1 MTNEKN
7 DARTAT
13 DATASASRRAA
24 ASGRPAAVTVR
35 GARKAFGSKEVLRDV
50 SLTIH
55 EGEILSLIGPSGAG
69 KSTMLRCMTLLDRFD
84 SADFSYGDLEV
95 CTPER
100 GYLPQAVREARM
112 RFGIVFQNY
121 NLFNLKDIHYIGFD
135 NFVSVIKSTS
145 ISFTQVLWNTL
156 LWVVFSLIFQFLLGF
171 LLAMMLRKPFTGRSI
186 YCGFV
191 FYTWALCGFAIGLI
205 WSWLFN
211 GQFGIINDLLMKAG
225 IIKSNIGWLSEPRW
239 AMVSVVITNV
249 WYGVPYFGIML
260 LAALQSVPKELYEA
274 ATIDG
279 CGSVQQLFSVTIP
292 YIKPTIV
299 STVLLRTMWIM
310 NFPDIIYAMTQGG
323 PINSTNILATSMVTK
338 VFTEYDYGQ
347 GSAIG
352 VIIMVILFT
361 YSIIYLKVMKK
372 SEDDV

>member
-1 MTNEKN
+1 
-7 DARTAT
+7 
-13 DATASASRRAA
+13 
-24 ASGRPAAVTVR
+24 
-35 GARKAFGSKEVLRDV
+35 
-50 SLTIH
+50 
-55 EGEILSLIGPSGAG
+55 
-69 KSTMLRCMTLLDRFD
+69 
-84 SADFSYGDLEV
+84 
-95 CTPER
+95 
-100 GYLPQAVREARM
+100 
-112 RFGIVFQNY
+112 
-121 NLFNLKDIHYIGFD
+121 
-135 NFVSVIKSTS
+135 
-145 ISFTQVLWNTL
+145 
-156 LWVVFSLIFQFLLGF
+156 
-171 LLAMMLRKPFTGRSI
+171 
-186 YCGFV
+186 
-191 FYTWALCGFAIGLI
+191 
-205 WSWLFN
+205 
-211 GQFGIINDLLMKAG
+211 MKAG

>member
-1 MTNEKN
+1 MKDNKWY
-7 DARTAT
+7 AVMMI
-13 DATASASRRAA
+13 
-24 ASGRPAAVTVR
+24 PALLFI
-35 GARKAFGSKEVLRDV
+35 GL
-50 SLTIH
+50 
-55 EGEILSLIGPSGAG
+55 LIYFPLAKGVQMA
-69 KSTMLRCMTLLDRFD
+69 
-84 SADFSYGDLEV
+84 
-95 CTPER
+95 
-100 GYLPQAVREARM
+100 
-112 RFGIVFQNY
+112 FQNY
-121 NLFNLKDIHYIGFD
+121 NLFNLKDIHYIGLE
-135 NFVSVIKSTS
+135 NFKNVIKSTN
-145 ISFTQVLWNTL
+145 INFLQVLWNTV
-156 LWVVFSLIFQFLLGF
+156 LWVFFSLVFQFLLGF
-171 LLAMMLRKPFTGRSI
+171 LLAMMLRKPFPGRSV

-211 GQFGIINDLLMKAG
+211 GQFGVINDLLMKVG
-225 IIKSNIGWLSEPRW
+225 IIKSNIGWLSEPKW

-323 PINSTNILATSMVTK
+323 PVNSTNILATSMVTK

-352 VIIMVILFT
+352 VIIMVFLLT

-372 SEDDV
+372 SEDDL